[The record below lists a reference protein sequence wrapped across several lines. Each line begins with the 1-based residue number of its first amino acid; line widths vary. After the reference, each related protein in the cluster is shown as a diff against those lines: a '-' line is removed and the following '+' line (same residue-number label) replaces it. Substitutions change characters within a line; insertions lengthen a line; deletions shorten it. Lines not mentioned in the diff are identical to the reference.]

1 MHQNISDRPTRIA
14 ELVPLHPSIVGYH
27 DTSGLGAGGAA
38 YPTPDLPT
46 RAGVL
51 QQQPIFY
58 RFQWPSY
65 IMSQLITDANPHG
78 TITNSALELVGEI
91 LQLDAICQSYDV
103 QERTIDNKMD
113 NLVTMF
119 W

>member
-1 MHQNISDRPTRIA
+1 
-14 ELVPLHPSIVGYH
+14 
-27 DTSGLGAGGAA
+27 
-38 YPTPDLPT
+38 
-46 RAGVL
+46 
-51 QQQPIFY
+51 
-58 RFQWPSY
+58 
-65 IMSQLITDANPHG
+65 MSQLITDANPHG